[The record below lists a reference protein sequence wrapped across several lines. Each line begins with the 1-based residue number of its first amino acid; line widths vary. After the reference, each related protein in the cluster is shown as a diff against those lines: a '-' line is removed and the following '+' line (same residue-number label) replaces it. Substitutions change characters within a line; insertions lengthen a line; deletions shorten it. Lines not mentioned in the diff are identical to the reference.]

1 VQEGE
6 NHLSM
11 PKNDNTPAP
20 APRIEGPRERDVVR
34 TTAGSEDAQLEQ
46 LREIQ
51 AKLDEEQERLRQL
64 WQVLQ

>member
-1 VQEGE
+1 
-6 NHLSM
+6 M
-11 PKNDNTPAP
+11 PKNDNTLAP
-20 APRIEGPRERDVVR
+20 APRIEGLRERDVVQ

-64 WQVLQ
+64 WQVLE

>member
-1 VQEGE
+1 
-6 NHLSM
+6 M